1 MRDLNSS
8 YFLPHR
14 YKWIGWAII
23 SISLLAVAI
32 KGILYNYST
41 EFQDLGVVDHII
53 GSILSYTVMIGLTI
67 LVSSREK
74 QEDEMIRMIRL
85 KSFQYGFYLTVFLS
99 LLFFLI
105 SIVDSGLNAFS
116 FITATMQIDMFF
128 GINAT
133 LVFIVAIYQFKLY
146 RLKNDEE

>member
-14 YKWIGWAII
+14 YKWIGWTII
-23 SISLLAVAI
+23 GLSLLAVTI
-32 KGILYNYST
+32 KGILYNYNT
-41 EFQDLGVVDHII
+41 EFQDLGVLDHII
-53 GSILSYTVMIGLTI
+53 GSILSYAVMIGLTI

-85 KSFQYGFYLTVFLS
+85 KSFQYGLYLTVFLS

-105 SIVDSGLNAFS
+105 SIANSGLNAFS
-116 FITATMQIDMFF
+116 FISATMKIDMFF

-133 LVFIVAIYQFKLY
+133 LVFIVAIYQFKLF

>member
-23 SISLLAVAI
+23 GLSVLTVAI
-32 KGILYNYST
+32 KGFLYNYNT
-41 EFQDLGVVDHII
+41 EFQDLGVVDDII
-53 GSILSYTVMIGLTI
+53 GSILSYAVMIGLTI

-74 QEDEMIRMIRL
+74 QEDEMIRLIRL

-105 SIVDSGLNAFS
+105 SIADRGFNAYS
-116 FITATMQIDMFF
+116 FITDTMKIDMFF

-133 LVFIVAIYQFKLY
+133 LAFIVAIYHFKLF
-146 RLKNDEE
+146 RLRNDEE

>member
-8 YFLPHR
+8 YFLPYR

-23 SISLLAVAI
+23 GLSLLAVAA
-32 KGILYNYST
+32 KGILYNYNT
-41 EFQDLGVVDHII
+41 DFQDFGVFDHII
-53 GSILSYTVMIGLTI
+53 GSILSYAVMVGLTI

-74 QEDEMIRMIRL
+74 QEDEMIRLVRL
-85 KSFQYGFYLTVFLS
+85 KSFQYGLYLTVFLS
-99 LLFFLI
+99 LLLFLL
-105 SIVDSGLNAFS
+105 SIAESGFNAIS
-116 FITATMQIDMFF
+116 FIEATLKIDMFF

-133 LVFIVAIYQFKLY
+133 LVFIVAIYQFKLF

>member
-23 SISLLAVAI
+23 GLSLLAVAI
-32 KGILYNYST
+32 KGFLYNYNT
-41 EFQDLGVVDHII
+41 EFQDFGVVDHIL
-53 GSILSYTVMIGLTI
+53 GSILSYAVMIGLTI

-74 QEDEMIRMIRL
+74 QEDEMIRLIRL

-105 SIVDSGLNAFS
+105 SIVDNGFNAFR
-116 FITATMQIDMFF
+116 FITTSTKIDMYF

-133 LVFIVAIYQFKLY
+133 LVFIVAIYQFKLF

>member
-14 YKWIGWAII
+14 YKWIGWAVIGL
-23 SISLLAVAI
+23 SLLAVTI

-41 EFQDLGVVDHII
+41 EFQDLGVLDHLI
-53 GSILSYTVMIGLTI
+53 GSILSYAVMIGLTI
-67 LVSSREK
+67 LVSTREK
-74 QEDEMIRMIRL
+74 QEDEMIRLIRL

-99 LLFFLI
+99 LLFFLV
-105 SIVDSGLNAFS
+105 SIADKGTNVFS
-116 FITATMQIDMFF
+116 LIIAAKNIDMFF
-128 GINAT
+128 GINTT
-133 LVFIVAIYQFKLY
+133 LVFIVAIYQFKLF